1 MTETSTPATDESLAI
16 RLVRKYGSAGLTAAI
31 FVTAASTPVAAQQST
46 VDICQTQFLP
56 GLVNTLIQLS
66 IYGGGIGMFLTYIGT
81 NMLESLPNIGRS
93 NEQSLKE
100 IRSRALSAGL
110 KVFLAGPI
118 AVIII
123 NAAGLPWA
131 QCIDLTPF

>member
-1 MTETSTPATDESLAI
+1 MTDTSTAETDASLA
-16 RLVRKYGSAGLTAAI
+16 RRYAPTAFAFGTLVIAASSTAA
-31 FVTAASTPVAAQQST
+31 AQST

-56 GLVNTLIQLS
+56 GIVNTLIQLS
-66 IYGGGIGMFLTYIGT
+66 VYGGGIGMFLTYIGT

-100 IRSRALSAGL
+100 VRGRALSAGL

-118 AVIII
+118 ALIII

-131 QCIDLTPF
+131 SCIELTPF

>member
-1 MTETSTPATDESLAI
+1 MLDSQAGTTEASLSTRLARRLSTSGLAVAMFLLAASTPAT
-16 RLVRKYGSAGLTAAI
+16 
-31 FVTAASTPVAAQQST
+31 AQNT

-56 GLVNTLIQLS
+56 GIVNTLIQLS

-100 IRSRALSAGL
+100 IRAKALSAGL

-118 AVIII
+118 ALIII
-123 NAAGLPWA
+123 NAANLPWA
-131 QCIDLTPF
+131 SCIDLTPF